1 MLKAFTLTLIFLCI
15 QFSSLFGQLPQSIFD
30 YLSSS
35 EEKVVAITIKA
46 NFDTIIAKKYTTD
59 YHDATLEVKD
69 IEETWDIKLRTR
81 GRYRRR
87 ICDFPPIKLEFSKKD
102 LEAKGLSRID
112 DLKLVTHCSSDVTSD
127 SYVLREAMAY
137 GLYNILTDNS
147 FRHQVVKLTY
157 INTGKKRYKIKRYGI
172 IIEDEKAVAQRLG
185 GMPIDTFGLAWNNIQ
200 TPSIELAACY
210 QYMIGNTDWDIPM
223 QRNLKFVY
231 RDETEEFIAVPYDF
245 DMSGL
250 VNPTYGIPNPDLPIA
265 TLQDRYYLGLLK
277 PSKETIAIL
286 ASKKDALLK
295 YCKGYK
301 LLNGAHRSEVTRFIE
316 SFYEDLES
324 GTAFMNL
331 SSKEEKN

>member
-1 MLKAFTLTLIFLCI
+1 MFKTFTLLLTFLALNTT
-15 QFSSLFGQLPQSIFD
+15 FLFAQEQSIFD
-30 YLSSS
+30 YLASS
-35 EEKVVAITIKA
+35 EEQVVAITIKA
-46 NFDTIIAKKYTTD
+46 NFDTIIAKKYTKD

-69 IEETWDIKLRTR
+69 SEELWDIKIRTR

-102 LEAKGLSRID
+102 LEAKGLSRVD
-112 DLKLVTHCSSDVTSD
+112 DMKLVTHCSGDVTSD

-147 FRHQVVKLTY
+147 FKHQVVKLTY
-157 INTGKKRYKIKRYGI
+157 INTGKKKYKIKRYGI
-172 IIEDEKAVAQRLG
+172 LIEDEKAVAQRLG
-185 GMPIDTFGLAWNNIQ
+185 GMPVDTFGLAWNNIQ

-231 RDETEEFIAVPYDF
+231 RKEQEEFIAIPYDF

-250 VNPTYGIPNPDLPIA
+250 VNPTYGIPNPDLPIS

-277 PSKETIAIL
+277 PSAETIDL
-286 ASKKDALLK
+286 LKSKKDDLLK
-295 YCKGYK
+295 YCKSYK
-301 LLNGAHRSEVTRFIE
+301 LLNGAHRSEVHRFIE
-316 SFYEDLES
+316 SFYEALEN
-324 GTAFMNL
+324 GTAFMNQT
-331 SSKEEKN
+331 KEEKKK

>member
-1 MLKAFTLTLIFLCI
+1 MFKTFTLLLACLIFNIALL
-15 QFSSLFGQLPQSIFD
+15 SGQEQSIFD
-30 YLSSS
+30 YLADS
-35 EEKVVAITIKA
+35 EEQVVSITIEA
-46 NFDTIIAKKYTTD
+46 NFDSIIAKKYTTD

-69 IEETWDIKLRTR
+69 SEETWDIKMRTR

-102 LEAKGLSRID
+102 LEAKGLSRVD

-137 GLYNILTDNS
+137 GLYNILTDKS

-172 IIEDEKAVAQRLG
+172 LIEDEKAVAQRLG
-185 GMPIDTFGLAWNNIQ
+185 GMPVDTFGLAWENIQ

-231 RDETEEFIAVPYDF
+231 KEEKEEFIAIPYDF

-277 PSKETIAIL
+277 PSKETIDIL
-286 ASKKDALLK
+286 TSKKDDLLK
-295 YCKGYK
+295 YCKNYK
-301 LLNGAHRSEVTRFIE
+301 LLNGAHRSEVHRFIE
-316 SFYEDLES
+316 SFYEALED
-324 GTAFMNL
+324 GTAFMNQP
-331 SSKEEKN
+331 KEEKKK